1 MAFRSG
7 FVSIIGRPNAG
18 KSTLL
23 NALVGEKIAIVTE
36 KPQTTRTRI
45 QGVIN
50 VKAQRGRPPGQ
61 IILVDTPG
69 VHRPDSR
76 LNRKMMQEIHAA
88 LESRDLILVIV
99 DATEKFGP
107 GDEHVLDLIRRS
119 GGAAVL
125 LLNKIDKL
133 QKEKLLPIIERY
145 SKLHEFREIIPIS
158 AAKRKGL
165 DVLMEKIMAA
175 LPDGPRY
182 FPEDQ
187 ITDQPERFIAAEI
200 IREKVLLKT
209 SKEIPYASAVLI
221 ERYEESDRLTKIA
234 ATIYCEREGQK
245 GILIGKGGQ
254 KLKEMGT
261 AARMELEGLLGRK
274 VFLELFVKVK
284 PGWRE
289 SAAFVE
295 ELDWRKEL
303 SLDFGTT
310 KSLRLIGCSRRLK
323 CPSFWSASL
332 SSASRSGGS
341 GAGFRFRYNPHQT
354 QDNCADPEDHD
365 AGLADVA
372 GLINHLPASNAPH
385 ASRGNQQA
393 ANDDDP

>member
-45 QGVIN
+45 QGILN
-50 VKAQRGRPPGQ
+50 VKALPGRAAGQ
-61 IILVDTPG
+61 IVLIDTPG
-69 VHRPDSR
+69 VHKPDSR

-88 LESRDLILVIV
+88 LDSRDLVLVIV
-99 DATEKFGP
+99 DATERFGS
-107 GDEHVLDLIRRS
+107 GDQHVIDLIKKAS
-119 GGAAVL
+119 GPSML

-133 QKEKLLPIIERY
+133 KKDKLLPIIEHY
-145 SKLHEFREIIPIS
+145 SQLHDFREIIPIS
-158 AAKRKGL
+158 AAKKQGL
-165 DVLMEKIMAA
+165 DVLIDKVIGA

-209 SKEIPYASAVLI
+209 SKEIPYATAVLI
-221 ERYEESDRLTKIA
+221 ERYEELENLTRIA

-245 GILIGKGGQ
+245 AILIGKGGQ

-261 AARMELEGLLGRK
+261 AARLELEALLGKK

-289 SAAFVE
+289 SQAFME
-295 ELDWRKEL
+295 ELDWR
-303 SLDFGTT
+303 
-310 KSLRLIGCSRRLK
+310 R
-323 CPSFWSASL
+323 
-332 SSASRSGGS
+332 
-341 GAGFRFRYNPHQT
+341 
-354 QDNCADPEDHD
+354 
-365 AGLADVA
+365 V
-372 GLINHLPASNAPH
+372 
-385 ASRGNQQA
+385 
-393 ANDDDP
+393 